1 MSEETKSLTQSAERW
16 LSLAAL
22 VVAPTSLIT
31 GLCYFFGLLSIRNR
45 LKYFAVD
52 PSMLGYTSADYAV
65 TTIGLFFFA
74 ALRVLIVLAVVAVLA
89 VAARHW
95 AATGRRIT
103 LLRNI
108 AWLVTGVGAVALAAA
123 VIWLVSGY
131 SLIDKVIEGA
141 PPMYMAGTIVIG
153 IALLTAGYWVLAIT
167 GGIGGLGRLPKLAER
182 ALLVLATTGMVV
194 ALFWI
199 TDMYAVEQGK
209 ANGAFTASRLWA
221 ADGDYTAVQLDTTE
235 ALSIPGNLVK
245 TTTLPGQGPSA
256 PPVYRYQCLRV
267 IEAHGGRYVLV
278 PAKWSRERGYAITVA
293 PDATHRITGVVNS
306 TPIGRGPNTDPYW
319 QCPEVVRVFQQSD
332 LEPILIPPEAAQ
344 TMVGTI
350 GLRATGPDTNTDA
363 APAASESSSPKS
375 CGSEGDPSATPSA
388 LPPYP
393 AATPA
398 AREREFT
405 GDNPSGRVW
414 MRQRAMTFSSPA
426 EAEDFMA
433 AVQDH
438 WGYCAGKTAA
448 VNRHDQTQP
457 RTLGTPGLQ
466 EGVLTVSDSG
476 PSSPS
481 PDCAQALAAKSNI
494 VVAVDVCGVKE
505 PSRAVA
511 VAYAVRDR
519 IPTDY

>member
-1 MSEETKSLTQSAERW
+1 MSEEAKSLTQSAERW

-89 VAARHW
+89 VTARHW
-95 AATGRRIT
+95 ATTGRRIGV
-103 LLRNI
+103 LRTI
-108 AWLVTGVGAVALAAA
+108 AWLMAAVGAVALAAA
-123 VIWLVSGY
+123 VIWLLSGY
-131 SLIDKVIEGA
+131 SVIDNVVKGA
-141 PPMYMAGTIVIG
+141 PPMYMAGTIVAG

-167 GGIGGLGRLPKLAER
+167 GGLGGLGRLPKLAER
-182 ALLVLATTGMVV
+182 ALVVLAATGIVV

-209 ANGAFTASRLWA
+209 ANGAYTASKLWA

-235 ALSIPGNLVK
+235 ALSIPANLVK
-245 TTTLPGQGPSA
+245 TTTLPAQGPSA

-319 QCPEVVRVFQQSD
+319 QCPEVVRVFQQGD
-332 LEPILIPPEAAQ
+332 LEPILIGPEATQ
-344 TMVGTI
+344 TMVAGV
-350 GLRATGPDTNTDA
+350 GLSTVGPDINTDA
-363 APAASESSSPKS
+363 APATGDSPPAKE
-375 CGSEGDPSATPSA
+375 CAREGDPSVTPAA

-393 AATPA
+393 AAVPA
-398 AREREFT
+398 SREREFT
-405 GDNPSGRVW
+405 GDSPSGRVW
-414 MRQRAMTFSSPA
+414 IRQRAMGFSNPA

-433 AVQDH
+433 AVQEH
-438 WGYCAGKTAA
+438 WGYCAGKVAA
-448 VNRHDQTQP
+448 VNRHGEPQP
-457 RTLGTPGLQ
+457 RILGTSGLQ
-466 EGVLTVSDSG
+466 EGVLTVSDSA
-476 PSSPS
+476 PSTTTA
-481 PDCAQALAAKSNI
+481 DCAQALAAKSNI
-494 VVAVDVCGVKE
+494 VVAVDLCGNEE
-505 PSRAVA
+505 PKRAVA
-511 VAYAVRDR
+511 VAYAMRDR

>member
-1 MSEETKSLTQSAERW
+1 MSDEAKSLTQSAERW

-65 TTIGLFFFA
+65 TTVGLFFFA
-74 ALRVLIVLAVVAVLA
+74 ALRVLIVLAAVAVLA

-108 AWLVTGVGAVALAAA
+108 AWLLAGLGAVSLTTA
-123 VIWLVSGY
+123 VIWLVSGH
-131 SLIDKVIEGA
+131 SLIDKVVKGA
-141 PPMYMAGTIVIG
+141 PPMYMAGTIVAG

-167 GGIGGLGRLPKLAER
+167 GGFGALGRLPKLAER

-209 ANGAFTASRLWA
+209 ANGAYTASKLWA
-221 ADGDYTAVQLDTTE
+221 ADGDYTAIQLDTTE

-245 TTTLPGQGPSA
+245 TTTLPAEGPAA

-306 TPIGRGPNTDPYW
+306 TPVGRGPNIDPYW
-319 QCPEVVRVFQQSD
+319 QCPEVVRLFQQPD
-332 LEPILIPPEAAQ
+332 LEPVLIGPDAAQ
-344 TMVGTI
+344 TMVGAV
-350 GLRATGPDTNTDA
+350 GLNTTGPDTNTDST
-363 APAASESSSPKS
+363 PATGNSTSPKG
-375 CGSEGDPSATPSA
+375 CAPEDDPSAIPSA

-393 AATPA
+393 ATVPAT
-398 AREREFT
+398 RERQFT
-405 GDNPSGRVW
+405 ADGPSGRVW
-414 MRQRAMTFSSPA
+414 MRQRAMTFSDPA

-433 AVQDH
+433 SVQDH
-438 WGYCAGKTAA
+438 WGYCAGKVASA
-448 VNRHDQTQP
+448 NRHGEMQP
-457 RTLGTPGLQ
+457 RALGTPGLQ
-466 EGVLTVSDSG
+466 EGVLTVSDSA
-476 PSSPS
+476 PSVNAA
-481 PDCAQALAAKSNI
+481 DCAQALAAKSNI
-494 VVAVDVCGVKE
+494 VVAVDVCGTKE

-511 VAYAVRDR
+511 VAYAMRDR
-519 IPTDY
+519 IPTD